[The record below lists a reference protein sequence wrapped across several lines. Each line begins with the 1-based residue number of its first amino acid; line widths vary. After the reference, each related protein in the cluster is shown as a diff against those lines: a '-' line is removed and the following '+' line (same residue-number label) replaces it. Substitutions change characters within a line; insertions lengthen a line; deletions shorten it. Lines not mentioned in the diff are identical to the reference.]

1 MKRKRILPNP
11 ARILTALGVAALA
24 LAVGL
29 FHGGDAGAA
38 GLLIA
43 DGGLGGILEIEEHDV
58 QVTINNG
65 IAVTRV
71 TQVFRNT
78 ESRRVEALYTFPVPR
93 GASVSNFSMWIGG
106 KEMVGEVVEK
116 ARAREIY
123 ESYKSRRLDPGLL
136 EQVDYKTFEMRIF
149 PIEPKAAQR
158 VEITY
163 YQELDFDDDWATYV
177 YPLAT
182 ATRREVDTRARGRF
196 ALRLEARSAVPIVAM
211 ESPSHP
217 GEFVIADH
225 APTYYEASLETRGG
239 DLERDVVIACQVKRR
254 ETGVDLIA
262 SKPRGE
268 DGTFSLTIT
277 AGEDLEAPPAGMD
290 YVFILDV
297 SGSMAHDG
305 KMIVSRDAIAAF
317 LKALSPEDR
326 FEILV
331 FNVRPASLFG
341 SLKAAD
347 ESARQRAATFL
358 DDQEA
363 RGGTI
368 LGPALDVAYRYR
380 DADRTLNV
388 VVLSDGMTEQNEQD
402 ALFARIRTRPVNAR
416 VFCVGVGNDVNR
428 PLLEKLAAD
437 AGGLSSFVSRGD
449 NFERQAKG
457 FRRKLIRPVATLLAI
472 DFGGA
477 QVYDVEPKVLPNLFH
492 GWPIRIYGRYRGD
505 GPTELTLACT
515 ILGKGTR
522 RTFPVT
528 FPARDDRN
536 PEIERMWAW
545 RRMDRLQKS
554 IEGTA
559 DREALIREIVRLG
572 EGYSIAGEYTSFLV
586 LEDDAEYRRW
596 KIERKNALRIR
607 RDRASQER
615 LVEELRRMR
624 DEALA
629 ALGPQSEGGAGDGTR
644 ITGQGTGASNQPSTS
659 SGPAPAPRGGS
670 SGSPIFGGEPVGP
683 VMLALLAW
691 LHRRRKRSRAEA

>member
-1 MKRKRILPNP
+1 MKGTRSVSNRTRILVG
-11 ARILTALGVAALA
+11 LGVAVIA

-29 FHGGDAGAA
+29 LPGGRAGAA

-43 DGGLGGILEIEEHDV
+43 DGGLGGVLEIEEHAV

-71 TQVFRNT
+71 TQVFRNK
-78 ESRRVEALYTFPVPR
+78 EDRQVEALYTFPVPR
-93 GASVSNFSMWIGG
+93 GASVSNFSMWING

-123 ESYKSRRLDPGLL
+123 ESYKRRRVDPGLL

-149 PIEPKAAQR
+149 PVPPKGAQR

-182 ATRREVDTRARGRF
+182 STRREIDTRARGRF
-196 ALRLEARSAVPIVAM
+196 ALRLEARSAVPIARM

-217 GEFVIADH
+217 GDFVIADH
-225 APTYYEASLETRGG
+225 AETYCEASLETPGG
-239 DLERDVVIACQVKRR
+239 DLERDVVVAYQVKRR
-254 ETGVDLIA
+254 ESGIDVIA
-262 SKPRGE
+262 SKEQGE
-268 DGTFSLTIT
+268 DGTFCMTIT
-277 AGEDLEAPPAGMD
+277 AGDDLEAVTTGMD

-297 SGSMAHDG
+297 SGSMAYDG

-331 FNVRPASLFG
+331 FNVRPAALFG
-341 SLKAAD
+341 SLADADDAA
-347 ESARQRAATFL
+347 RKRAEAFL
-358 DDQEA
+358 DGQEA

-380 DADRTLNV
+380 HPDRTLNV
-388 VVLSDGMTEQNEQD
+388 VVLSDGMTEQNERD
-402 ALFARIRTRPVNAR
+402 SLFARIRTRPINAR

-428 PLLEKLAAD
+428 PLLEKLAGD
-437 AGGLSSFVSRGD
+437 AGGLSSFVSRAD
-449 NFERQAKG
+449 DFERQAKA
-457 FRRKLIRPVATLLAI
+457 FRRKLVRPVATLLDI
-472 DFGGA
+472 DFGKA
-477 QVYDVEPKVLPNLFH
+477 QVYDVEPKTLPNLFH
-492 GWPIRIYGRYRGD
+492 GWPVRIYGRYRGD
-505 GPTELTLACT
+505 GPTDVTLIGT
-515 ILGKGTR
+515 MLGKEMR
-522 RTFPVT
+522 RSFHVI

-545 RRMDRLQKS
+545 HRMDRLQKGIDAS
-554 IEGTA
+554 P
-559 DREALIREIVRLG
+559 DREASIREIVRLG

-586 LEDDAEYRRW
+586 LENDAEYKRW
-596 KIERKNALRIR
+596 KIERRNALRIG

-615 LVEELRRMR
+615 LAEKLRQMR

-629 ALGPQSEGGAGDGTR
+629 ALGPQPEGGEGTR
-644 ITGQGTGASNQPSTS
+644 ETARGTDTASAPRTTS
-659 SGPAPAPRGGS
+659 APAHAPSGGS
-670 SGSPIFGGEPVGP
+670 SGSPLFGGGPVGP
-683 VMLALLAW
+683 VMVALLAW
-691 LHRRRKRSRAEA
+691 LERRRKRSRAEA